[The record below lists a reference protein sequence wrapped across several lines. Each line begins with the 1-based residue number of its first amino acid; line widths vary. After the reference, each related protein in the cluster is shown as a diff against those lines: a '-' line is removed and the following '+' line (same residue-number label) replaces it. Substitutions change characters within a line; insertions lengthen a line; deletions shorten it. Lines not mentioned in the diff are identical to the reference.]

1 MNTNQKLTALRKA
14 IKKDGIH
21 GIIIP
26 SSDPHQSEYV
36 SAHWQE
42 RTWISGF
49 TGSAGIVVVTADHA
63 GLWTDSRYFLQGE
76 MQLKGSEMV
85 LHKMY
90 NQFASPY
97 VDFLASELPKGS
109 KVAVNGMM
117 FSKSTI
123 ESFYNTLSSAG
134 IELLHRTDL
143 ISEVWLD
150 RPPLSDAPVLFHED
164 KFSGKSISTKLSE
177 IRAEMSQRNA
187 DYHLITALDD
197 FAWSLNVRGNDVDY
211 NPVAIAYA
219 VIGKSDSHVFIHQD
233 KLSAPVKSQWAK
245 NNIVLHDYDQ
255 IVGFLNKLPEKTSIL
270 VDPIICS
277 QTLYE
282 AINAQIV
289 HGTSIPKGLKA
300 IKNDTET
307 KHLRS
312 VMKKDGAALANT
324 FYWLEQSLAEGTKI
338 DEVTVAKKLAENR
351 SHQKFYH
358 GESFGAIIGY
368 KDNGAVIHYHPEPE
382 TCKTIDP
389 EGILL
394 VDSGGQYS
402 DGTTDIT
409 RTFALSTPTDE
420 QKKAYTLILKGMIA
434 LSRAKFPEGTTGAQL
449 DTLARQFLWAEGMNY
464 LHGTGHGV
472 GFFLNVHEAPQG
484 FGPVH
489 SERGRTVHL
498 PGMLSSNE
506 PGYYKDGEF
515 GMRIEN
521 LILAVKSDIPGFL
534 EFDTYTLYPFDHVL
548 IDKPRLTKDEI
559 SWINNYHKTSYA
571 GIAPLLKGEV
581 KEWFK
586 NKCRKV

>member
-1 MNTNQKLTALRKA
+1 MNTDVKLQALRLA
-14 IKKDGIH
+14 MKKNDID

-42 RTWISGF
+42 RAWISGF
-49 TGSAGIVVVTADHA
+49 TGSAGVVAVTAHHA

-90 NQFASPY
+90 NQFATPY
-97 VDFLASELPKGS
+97 VDYLASNLPSGS
-109 KVAVNGMM
+109 KIAVNGMM

-123 ESFYNTLSSAG
+123 DSIKSTLTAAG
-134 IELLHRTDL
+134 LELLHRTDL
-143 ISEVWLD
+143 ISEVWHD
-150 RPPLSDAPVLFHED
+150 RPPLSEAPVLFHED
-164 KFSGKSISTKLSE
+164 KFSGKSIGSKLSE
-177 IRAEMSQRNA
+177 IRTKMEEQMA

-197 FAWSLNVRGNDVDY
+197 FAWALNVRGNDVDY

-219 VIGKSDSHVFIHQD
+219 VIGKADVHVFIQ
-233 KLSAPVKSQWAK
+233 KEKPSAAVIAQWTK
-245 NNIVLHDYDQ
+245 NKIKIHDYDD
-255 IVGFLNKLPEKTSIL
+255 IVRFLNELSEKSSIL
-270 VDPIICS
+270 VDTAICS

-282 AINAQIV
+282 AINARIIN
-289 HGTSIPKGLKA
+289 GTSIPKTLKA
-300 IKNDTET
+300 IKNETEI
-307 KHLRS
+307 KHLQS
-312 VMKKDGAALANT
+312 VMKKDGAALAAT
-324 FYWLEQSLAEGTKI
+324 FYWLEQILATKEII
-338 DEVTVAKKLAENR
+338 DEVSVAKKLAENR
-351 SHQKFYH
+351 SKQKYFH

-368 KDNGAVIHYHPEPE
+368 KDNGAVIHYHPEPD
-382 TCKTIDP
+382 TCKTIHPD
-389 EGILL
+389 GILL
-394 VDSGGQYS
+394 VDSGGQYC

-409 RTFALSTPTDE
+409 RTFALSAPTDE
-420 QKKAYTLILKGMIA
+420 QKKAYTLILKGMIS

-472 GFFLNVHEAPQG
+472 GFFLNVHESPQG

-521 LILAVKSDIPGFL
+521 LIVAVKSNTPGFL
-534 EFDTYTLYPFDHVL
+534 EFETYTLYPFDHIL
-548 IDKPRLTKDEI
+548 IDKSRLTKDEI
-559 SWINNYHKTSYA
+559 VWINAYHKKCYS
-571 GIAPLLKGEV
+571 GIAPLLKGDT